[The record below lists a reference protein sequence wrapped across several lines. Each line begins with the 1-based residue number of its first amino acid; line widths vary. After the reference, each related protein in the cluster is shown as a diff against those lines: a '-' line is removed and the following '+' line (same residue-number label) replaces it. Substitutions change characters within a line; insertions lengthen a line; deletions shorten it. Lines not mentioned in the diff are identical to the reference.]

1 MASISSRS
9 AGSGGRDTGGHWGSI
24 DGARRW
30 LEEAGADAT
39 FMAETDGDSAQGRS
53 RTSPTRTVMRA
64 AAPVGGA
71 QGFSGNESRAKW
83 MVIARWRGGDGGEKG
98 ETRVR
103 RAPFIAAV
111 GTVLARSGADVRT
124 VGLTRGPHAVF
135 LFFLNYPNLL
145 KLGN

>member
-1 MASISSRS
+1 MATRHKV
-9 AGSGGRDTGGHWGSI
+9 ARGRG
-24 DGARRW
+24 
-30 LEEAGADAT
+30 
-39 FMAETDGDSAQGRS
+39 
-53 RTSPTRTVMRA
+53 PTRTVMRA

-71 QGFSGNESRAKW
+71 QGFSGSESRAKW